1 MKTVSARIRG
11 SKSDLEELGEGVDEL
26 AQGFS
31 KYAKEIQALTGFNI
45 MVEGTTD
52 QFKDLYDIFEGIA
65 AVWDKL
71 SDTQQARTAEILGG
85 TRQLQVIASIIGNW
99 GDAAN
104 AYSTAMNSA
113 GAATKANDIYMETAA
128 AHIAQLKATFQELA
142 MNLVSSG
149 LIKFFV
155 DIANALLN
163 FINTLTRLHLLL
175 PAIVATIVAIKG
187 FRIAKSVKSIAS
199 TLMVQKVATDGLR
212 TSIATL
218 TEAQKRA
225 LKIQIEQAVIE
236 GKITEDRA
244 KEIIETYG
252 LAGAEGT
259 LTATNATL
267 AASFKALWASIPV
280 WGKIAIAVE
289 VVVSVVSALV
299 SLFGGSSKSIQE
311 LDSELDELISDA
323 KNAASEFSSLKASV
337 DDVLPRFAELA
348 KGVDSFGKN
357 VSLTDEEYAEF
368 WELNNK
374 LAEMFP
380 ELDMGLDSNGN
391 HILALSYSVDT
402 LTESIK
408 ALIEAERQ
416 AANES
421 IADKMEDTLDNM
433 DDANDAYD
441 KQIDKLVRQRETLEA
456 AYQKV
461 KGMSPGDSTSIP
473 AMPAFRDAVKGLGV
487 DVSSGGYQTHIYNF
501 DPDEVARN
509 YENQLASL
517 ERQIDSINSRRAAR
531 WAKLNPIVGAW
542 LQTEDS
548 YSAAED
554 NVRELLTKIIGN
566 IDYSNL
572 DITDDDDLKEFIK
585 TNYIDPITAA
595 EPEVQNAIAS
605 LFDIKSAFDSGE
617 ISVGDYGIV
626 DYILRDLEDDG
637 VGEEILSNI
646 KISLGVDEFDE
657 DVEFVKERLKELSPE
672 YAEIVSYYNQILR
685 EIEAKGVDVN
695 KTVFGNIDTN
705 NRQILEWTEENLI
718 KYADEIKSWGESAD
732 DLRGS
737 ISTVFGSSD
746 EFDGVE
752 IAFSPIL
759 QTENG
764 AVLLD
769 SETVYDYIYGLIDK
783 AGEGWTNEDL
793 LRLDA
798 EGLEIDGRR
807 IKNMIADIGDSA
819 RETGEVMHYVGE
831 DGALNGAYKLLQSI
845 ASELGITVD
854 ELLSDYSSVE
864 DYINSL
870 SGTELKLAYKILQSD
885 GSMTID
891 ELRAK
896 IQQMRYEA
904 SAMLDPLNVS
914 GLIEDLDTVAGS
926 VDKITSAMEKLANG
940 TALSKKE
947 LLDLIAKY
955 PELIQQANLF
965 ADGSVEAQQ
974 TALNAILDM
983 KEQEYDAEIDVKIA
997 ELEATKQLLDNQL
1010 ELEAQKATLIEEIKS
1025 LEVNGKVTQ
1034 EAELVDK
1041 IKELND
1047 LQGQNYVKFKEGELQ
1062 VNEEALNDQ
1071 IKQGIDF
1078 GVEASED
1085 IWEPYAKTIVS
1096 AHEQGGTGGLKASG
1110 SFFSKLGQKASG
1122 FVSKLG
1128 TGVANAWKDM
1138 WSGNWKGI
1146 GSYFGGSNWFF
1157 GGGNSV
1163 SGNADDVVVNF
1174 GGSTTTIG
1182 EQTLDDWISKQEKA
1196 SQTRIAQI
1204 EDIRKKTINAIEN
1217 LQSLKGLKLKD
1228 IYASGSKSGGSGSG
1242 SGSSGSSSS
1251 SDDENVFKTL
1261 YNYHKHLIEMEQETT
1276 GEFLKWLDDAY
1287 KDAYKQGEIT
1297 LDEYYKYEEE
1307 VFKGLRT
1314 LEKNAKSAI
1323 DSLVD
1328 YRIKMLKQGL
1338 SDEKDNLKKRLD
1350 ALKDFYD
1357 KQKQLLQDAADEE
1370 KYLDDQAEKRKS
1382 VTEIQAELAQLERDN
1397 SAWAQKRKLQLQQDL
1412 AEAQKELDEFERD
1425 HALELALDALD
1436 NAYDEQQARIQAEM
1450 DALEEKL
1457 NDPQALFNQALEDI
1471 KNNTLNTYNEM
1482 IKFNRANGDGK
1493 DETIEEMW
1501 EEAFKANEEYK
1512 AANGSGYN
1520 GINIGNYTGYT
1531 TPTASTSGGS
1541 SGSSGSGN
1549 SGSTTSSSSS
1559 SSSSKPKLDDDT
1571 KRKVAAAIWNGGYG
1585 WGHNPERAA
1594 RLTEVFGADNGI
1606 QALVNKNVGKNDRA
1620 PGSEYTYLNMRKKFK
1635 GYALGTRSAAP
1646 GLHAIDELGTET
1658 IFQSANGT
1666 RYKMFT
1672 GGEKVLNAKASNFL
1686 YDFAN
1691 QGRDILDKLVRSV
1704 FGGTFG
1710 GVTPPVTH
1718 NEITMGN
1725 IVIQGNADNRT
1736 VSEIRRAQRD
1746 SVEDMLKAFNR
1757 LNK

>member
-1 MKTVSARIRG
+1 MAVSRFATESNRLTALKTVSARIRG

-244 KEIIETYG
+244 KEIIETYA

-259 LTATNATL
+259 LTATNTTL

-280 WGKIAIAVE
+280 WGQIAIAVTA
-289 VVVSVVSALV
+289 VVSVVSALV

-348 KGVDSFGKN
+348 KGVDSFGKH

-517 ERQIDSINSRRAAR
+517 ERQIDSINSRRTAR

-617 ISVGDYGIV
+617 ISIGDYGIV
-626 DYILRDLEDDG
+626 DYILGDLENAG
-637 VGEEILSNI
+637 VSEEILNNI
-646 KISLGVDEFDE
+646 KISLGVDELDE
-657 DVEFVKERLKELSPE
+657 DIEFVKERLKGL
-672 YAEIVSYYNQILR
+672 
-685 EIEAKGVDVN
+685 
-695 KTVFGNIDTN
+695 
-705 NRQILEWTEENLI
+705 
-718 KYADEIKSWGESAD
+718 
-732 DLRGS
+732 
-737 ISTVFGSSD
+737 SSD
-746 EFDGVE
+746 VTDYV
-752 IAFSPIL
+752 
-759 QTENG
+759 NG
-764 AVLLD
+764 MSA
-769 SETVYDYIYGLIDK
+769 
-783 AGEGWTNEDL
+783 NE
-793 LRLDA
+793 LR
-798 EGLEIDGRR
+798 I
-807 IKNMIADIGDSA
+807 
-819 RETGEVMHYVGE
+819 
-831 DGALNGAYKLLQSI
+831 
-845 ASELGITVD
+845 
-854 ELLSDYSSVE
+854 
-864 DYINSL
+864 
-870 SGTELKLAYKILQSD
+870 AYKILQAD
-885 GSMTID
+885 GSMTIE
-891 ELRAK
+891 ELQAK
-896 IQQMRYEA
+896 IKQAKYEA
-904 SAMLDPLNVS
+904 ATMLEPLNVS
-914 GLIEDLDTVAGS
+914 GLIGDLDTVASS

-947 LLDLIAKY
+947 LLDLIAQY

-965 ADGSVEAQQ
+965 ADGSVEAQRI
-974 TALNAILDM
+974 ALNAILDM
-983 KEQEYDAEIDVKIA
+983 KEQEYDAAIDAKIA

-1071 IKQGIDF
+1071 IEQGVDF

-1146 GSYFGGSNWFF
+1146 GSYFGGSNWFI

-1182 EQTLDDWISKQEKA
+1182 EQTLDDWISDQEKA

-1328 YRIKMLKQGL
+1328 YRIKMLKQDL

-1531 TPTASTSGGS
+1531 APTASTSGGS
-1541 SGSSGSGN
+1541 SGSSGSGK